1 MKRLIAAFLL
11 GLALAGPASA
21 GPPDTAR
28 IEHLLEVME
37 ANKIVDQML
46 PMLAQQT
53 RAMLEQQ
60 LDRQKAGPA
69 QRERMQ
75 RLLES
80 QEADMR
86 KLLTWEKLKPAYVR
100 VYADTLSA
108 AEIDA
113 MTRFYES
120 PEGRSVMQ
128 KMPQILQRTMVEMQP
143 LIVSLM
149 QEQAARMR
157 SEIEADAPAK
167 GE

>member
-167 GE
+167 DE

>member
-1 MKRLIAAFLL
+1 MKRLITTLFL
-11 GLALAGPASA
+11 GIALSGPASA

-46 PMLAQQT
+46 PILTQQT
-53 RAMLEQQ
+53 RAMIEQQ
-60 LDRQKAGPA
+60 LDQKKADPA
-69 QRERMQ
+69 QRQRVQRMM
-75 RLLES
+75 ES
-80 QEADMR
+80 QEAGMR
-86 KLLTWEKLKPAYVR
+86 KLLTWKKLKPAYVR

-108 AEIDA
+108 AEVDA
-113 MTRFYES
+113 MARFYES
-120 PEGRSVMQ
+120 PEGRSVRL

-157 SEIEADAPAK
+157 AEIEAGAPAK

>member
-1 MKRLIAAFLL
+1 
-11 GLALAGPASA
+11 
-21 GPPDTAR
+21 
-28 IEHLLEVME
+28 ME

-80 QEADMR
+80 QEVDMR

-167 GE
+167 DE

>member
-69 QRERMQ
+69 QRAGQ
-75 RLLES
+75 HPDRL
-80 QEADMR
+80 
-86 KLLTWEKLKPAYVR
+86 
-100 VYADTLSA
+100 
-108 AEIDA
+108 
-113 MTRFYES
+113 
-120 PEGRSVMQ
+120 
-128 KMPQILQRTMVEMQP
+128 RT
-143 LIVSLM
+143 
-149 QEQAARMR
+149 
-157 SEIEADAPAK
+157 
-167 GE
+167 

>member
-80 QEADMR
+80 QEVDMR

-167 GE
+167 DE